1 MASET
6 FTEPELKHLNLPV
19 LIRYFRLLTRWA
31 TEVIPKAK
39 LVELGDIGHALY
51 PAFFSPIISALT
63 EFWREGRKF

>member
-1 MASET
+1 MAAG
-6 FTEPELKHLNLPV
+6 
-19 LIRYFRLLTRWA
+19 IRYFRLLTRWA